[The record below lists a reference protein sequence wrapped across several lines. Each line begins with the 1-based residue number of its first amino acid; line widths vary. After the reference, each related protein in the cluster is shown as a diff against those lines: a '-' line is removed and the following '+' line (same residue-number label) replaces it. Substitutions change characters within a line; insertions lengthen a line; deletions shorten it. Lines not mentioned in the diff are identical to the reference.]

1 MIIEDVV
8 IEPASFRAG
17 DIVTIRAKAVN
28 DSRVNISERF
38 EFTFKINGTRIG
50 IFSVRLS
57 PARQNR
63 TFETT
68 WEAVEGD
75 HQLLIEV
82 DRPRNQVIESN
93 ERNNTFQ
100 TTLSVAPD
108 SNIISLTHLALDSQ
122 ASAWQQASDALDFD
136 ISSSDNLFALL
147 DFVKGGFNDF
157 SKAMTS
163 LVNRLDEVNAEWP
176 GSFVEDNVYTPL
188 LPHYQSITDA
198 TALINTS
205 LEDLNLDGSVQ
216 GMRTI
221 QEALNALAALSS
233 DLLPLA
239 DLALASNTL
248 GFAIDAVM
256 EAQENFTEDGSAGDA
271 IDTLLR
277 EVEDFGLILG
287 DVARAFTQSTNQNT
301 ADLEDN
307 QGETLRNL
315 SPSTEVIITAPGA
328 NVVFEVIDSTGASIL
343 SLNAPSNSLNW
354 SGTDNSGRPLLAE
367 TYFFRIS
374 WDGGAVADVG
384 SMTVTE

>member
-28 DSRVNISERF
+28 DSRANVSERF
-38 EFTFKINGTRIG
+38 EFTFKIDGTRIG

-57 PARQNR
+57 AARQNR

-108 SNIISLTHLALDSQ
+108 SNIVSLTHLALDSQ
-122 ASAWQQASDALDFD
+122 AIAWQQASDALDFD
-136 ISSSDNLFALL
+136 ITSSDNLFSLL
-147 DFVKGGFNDF
+147 DFVKGGFNNF

-188 LPHYQSITDA
+188 QPHYQSISDA

-205 LEDLNLDGSVQ
+205 LEDLNLDGSIQ

-221 QEALNALAALSS
+221 QDALLALAALNS

-277 EVEDFGLILG
+277 EVEAFGLILG

-301 ADLEDN
+301 ADLEDD
-307 QGETLRNL
+307 QGETLRSL

-328 NVVFEVIDSTGASIL
+328 NVVFEVIDSTGASVL
-343 SLNAPSNSLNW
+343 NLNAPGNSVNW
-354 SGTDNSGRPLLAE
+354 SGTDNSGLPLLAD
-367 TYFFRIS
+367 TYFFRIRWEGS
-374 WDGGAVADVG
+374 LTADVG